1 MSFIDQYVR
10 DVIDDMY
17 CMSSGELSDAV
28 HKIENYVPL
37 YEGTKRGEVF
47 SKVINKLR
55 SLMPTANKCAKSYFS
70 VRSHYDDRWSDETRL
85 ES

>member
-28 HKIENYVPL
+28 HKIENYAPL

-47 SKVINKLR
+47 SKVIDKLR
-55 SLMPTANKCAKSYFS
+55 SLMPTANRHARSYFS
-70 VRSHYDDRWSDETRL
+70 LDPQHDDRWSDETRI
-85 ES
+85 